1 LAISECGKCP
11 SIYSNLDIFQRKK
24 QNRMRALLE
33 EIEKLGQIS
42 LTEFLSY
49 IAVRYGIRRTTG
61 FEYLD
66 DWVDGGYITIQ
77 DNIIKFVKKPEWWK

>member
-1 LAISECGKCP
+1 
-11 SIYSNLDIFQRKK
+11 
-24 QNRMRALLE
+24 MRALLE

-42 LTEFLSY
+42 VTEFLSY
-49 IAVRYGIRRTTG
+49 IAVRYGVRRKTG
-61 FEYLD
+61 VEYLD

>member
-1 LAISECGKCP
+1 MISTGKCP
-11 SIYSNLDIFQRKK
+11 PIYSNLDRFQRMK

-33 EIEKLGQIS
+33 ELAEIGEIPV
-42 LTEFLSY
+42 TEFLSY
-49 IAVRYGIRRTTG
+49 VAVRYGIRRTTV

-66 DWVDGGYITIQ
+66 DWLDGGYITIQ

>member
-1 LAISECGKCP
+1 M
-11 SIYSNLDIFQRKK
+11 K

-33 EIEKLGQIS
+33 EIQKLREIHVS
-42 LTEFLSY
+42 EFLSY

-66 DWVDGGYITIQ
+66 DWVDGGYITIE
-77 DNIIKFVKKPEWWK
+77 DNTIKFAKKPEWWK

>member
-1 LAISECGKCP
+1 
-11 SIYSNLDIFQRKK
+11 
-24 QNRMRALLE
+24 MRALLE

-42 LTEFLSY
+42 VTEFLSY
-49 IAVRYGIRRTTG
+49 IAVRYGVRRKTG